1 MSFISPPRGASG
13 LFGGRGAY
21 TVTTPAPATVFTKLT
36 DADAALRTALSAA
49 IAHVAGLGL
58 AAKDAPVPAA
68 VIAASP
74 GAGKSRVARELLS
87 TAAGHARVLFHAPTL
102 ALCEEAADHAREL
115 GGMAHVVR
123 GRLAPDPTDPSQQMC
138 RKSSLVARGLRL
150 GLNIRET
157 FCFNEEARC
166 EHADSCAWMRQFDPE
181 HAVGHRYL
189 ATSYLG
195 YPDPDGYEGNLR
207 VVDETFWGGQ
217 LSFAT
222 VDVEEFCLPRTFL
235 QHFTRRGRK
244 DARRVT
250 AHADLIAAARA
261 VVDALR
267 GDRSPLDLPYTE
279 EDYRGFAR
287 LEYSAEAQSP
297 APTPDLPQ
305 DQQAQLLA
313 QAEAALR
320 HVSRYAAVWTCL
332 AQAKTAGRRTLERIR
347 IVTSDGRSALRVC
360 RKHATEHRQPMLV
373 LDADADPEILGALEI
388 DVQRTA
394 HMVLRPQAE
403 VLQVHDRRMTHT
415 SLLRGS
421 KLREEWRRI
430 IRREVLRDRE
440 GQGGGVLVGAS
451 RKVILRLFED
461 AGYDFEGLPDA
472 EVSRRML
479 ETPLHGARWLW
490 FGGRSLG
497 TNLYRNASTVIVI
510 GREELPVDALEDY
523 GRALWGDRTDA
534 DLCFIEPD
542 KDGIRRLPD
551 QELLY
556 EMTDG
561 SAVGVLVPCHPDP
574 LIRRVQMQTRELAT
588 RQLVERLRLA
598 RSNTRKR
605 VILGCNMPVPGLPVD
620 ALIAWDDLCLDRP
633 AAALVDAVLE
643 TGGIRLSDAGLVK
656 DAPRIFPTLDAV
668 KAFRKRGSINATD
681 MIEALPTMLRSR
693 MHVVQLQQD
702 RPYARLCKA
711 LVFAGS
717 VEDACRQA
725 ELIWGPMRHCSVAPQ
740 AMQIWSNLEPRSGT

>member
-1 MSFISPPRGASG
+1 
-13 LFGGRGAY
+13 
-21 TVTTPAPATVFTKLT
+21 
-36 DADAALRTALSAA
+36 
-49 IAHVAGLGL
+49 
-58 AAKDAPVPAA
+58 
-68 VIAASP
+68 
-74 GAGKSRVARELLS
+74 
-87 TAAGHARVLFHAPTL
+87 
-102 ALCEEAADHAREL
+102 
-115 GGMAHVVR
+115 
-123 GRLAPDPTDPSQQMC
+123 
-138 RKSSLVARGLRL
+138 
-150 GLNIRET
+150 
-157 FCFNEEARC
+157 
-166 EHADSCAWMRQFDPE
+166 
-181 HAVGHRYL
+181 
-189 ATSYLG
+189 
-195 YPDPDGYEGNLR
+195 
-207 VVDETFWGGQ
+207 
-217 LSFAT
+217 
-222 VDVEEFCLPRTFL
+222 
-235 QHFTRRGRK
+235 
-244 DARRVT
+244 
-250 AHADLIAAARA
+250 
-261 VVDALR
+261 
-267 GDRSPLDLPYTE
+267 
-279 EDYRGFAR
+279 
-287 LEYSAEAQSP
+287 
-297 APTPDLPQ
+297 
-305 DQQAQLLA
+305 
-313 QAEAALR
+313 
-320 HVSRYAAVWTCL
+320 
-332 AQAKTAGRRTLERIR
+332 
-347 IVTSDGRSALRVC
+347 
-360 RKHATEHRQPMLV
+360 MLV